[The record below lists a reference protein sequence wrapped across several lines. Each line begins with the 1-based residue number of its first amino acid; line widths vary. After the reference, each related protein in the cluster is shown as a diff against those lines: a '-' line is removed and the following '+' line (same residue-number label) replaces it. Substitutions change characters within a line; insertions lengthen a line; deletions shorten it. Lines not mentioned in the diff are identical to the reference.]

1 MKLQAFVFSTLVL
14 LGGCAEIVDENV
26 TEAFVEDGFYQ
37 GERYFVRTRT
47 MQGANGTFEVTN
59 VVYKGFARQCI
70 LTSPGDCETAG
81 RRLIEDVDESF
92 FPA

>member
-1 MKLQAFVFSTLVL
+1 MKMKAFVFSALVL
-14 LGGCAEIVDENV
+14 VSGCVTVLDESV

-47 MQGANGTFEVTN
+47 LQTATGTFDETR
-59 VVYKGFARQCI
+59 VVYRGFSRQCI

-92 FPA
+92 YPA